1 MEFPAE
7 MLSTAVCCGLFSF
20 SLQVYWWFL
29 PFVMELSLYQWVALY
44 SSLCLKNVLNS

>member
-20 SLQVYWWFL
+20 SLQVYWWFSI
-29 PFVMELSLYQWVALY
+29 FVMELSPCQWVALY
-44 SSLCLKNVLNS
+44 SGLCLKNVLNS